1 MKSFFSF
8 KNGAYFS
15 RAQRIGVVVLLFFIM
30 ALQFLFFLSDYFIK
44 KPSGST
50 FKERPEV
57 LAKLDSLSLVAA
69 EKKPKKFTYN
79 PNYITDER
87 AYSLEMSTEEYDRLK
102 VFREQGKFVNSD
114 KEFQEVT
121 GVSNDWL
128 VEHSPDFKFPEWVLK
143 KQNESKKRSKGW
155 VKSTKEVVVEKV
167 DINKASKEQ
176 LMAVRGIGEVLSD
189 RVLNEREKFGAF
201 VSIKQF
207 EFIWGI
213 LPEVALEME
222 KHFIVQDFTAIKK
235 VNINKA
241 DRNELKMIP
250 YLNYGIAL
258 EIIKYRSRAGDIK
271 TIEELEEIKNIPL
284 DKLAIIN
291 LYLDF

>member
-8 KNGAYFS
+8 KNGTYFS
-15 RAQRIGVVVLLFFIM
+15 RAQRIGVLVLLFFIVV
-30 ALQFLFFLSDYFIK
+30 LQLLFFLSDFLVD
-44 KPSGST
+44 KPTESV

-57 LAKLDSLSLVAA
+57 LAKLDSLRLVAE

-79 PNYITDER
+79 PNYITDDG
-87 AYSLEMSTEEYDRLK
+87 AYLLEMTTEEYDRLK
-102 VFREQGKFVNSD
+102 VFREQGKFVNSV

-121 GVSNDWL
+121 GVSDDWL
-128 VEHSPDFKFPEWVLK
+128 IKHGPDFKFPEWVLK
-143 KQNESKKRSKGW
+143 KQSESRKNRKDW
-155 VKSTKEVVVEKV
+155 VKAAKEVVIEKV

-176 LMAVRGIGEVLSD
+176 LVAVRGIGEVLSE

-201 VSIKQF
+201 VSTEQF
-207 EFIWGI
+207 GFIWGI
-213 LPEVALEME
+213 MPEVALEME
-222 KHFIVQDFTAIKK
+222 KHFIVDDLTAIKK

-258 EIIKYRSRAGDIK
+258 EIIKHRSRIGDIK
-271 TIEELEEIKNIPL
+271 AIEELEEIKNIPL